1 MTGANPVLV
10 EATRGGLVES
20 RHRGAY
26 AVINAD
32 GRVVAA
38 QGDIERITFPRSSMK
53 ILQALPLV
61 ESGAADA
68 FACTPAELALA
79 CASHGGEPMH
89 VEAVGTW
96 LARIGRGEADLV
108 CGPQAP
114 YHAPTAEAMIREG
127 RRPCRL
133 HNNCSGKHAGFLTLA
148 RHLGAPAAGYD
159 RREHPVQRAV
169 FAAVAGLTGESE
181 DMPFGIDGCAAPAP
195 AFPLRA
201 LALAMARIAAPAA
214 LPTSR
219 AEAAL
224 RLRAAMAEH
233 PELVAGTGRAC
244 TRLMRAATPGTVV
257 KVGAEAVY
265 IGILPALGL
274 GLALKIDDGG
284 TRAAELLIAALLDRF
299 ALIREEARADV
310 DDLLAPVLR
319 NWAGDAVGTLRLAP
333 DWA

>member
-1 MTGANPVLV
+1 MTRANPVLV
-10 EATRGGLVES
+10 EVTRGGLVES
-20 RHRGAY
+20 RHPGAY
-26 AVINAD
+26 AVMDAA

-38 QGDIERITFPRSSMK
+38 RGDIEAIIFPRSSMK

-89 VEAVGTW
+89 VEAVAAW
-96 LARIGRGEADLV
+96 LARIGQAEHDLA
-108 CGPQAP
+108 CGPHAP
-114 YHAPTAEAMIREG
+114 YYSPAAEAMIREG

-148 RHLGAPAAGYD
+148 RHLGAPAAGYT

-169 FAAVAGLTGESE
+169 FAAVAGLTGESA

-201 LALAMARIAAPAA
+201 LALAMARIAAPDGLPAA
-214 LPTSR
+214 R

-224 RLRAAMAEH
+224 RLRAAMAAH

-244 TRLMRAATPGTVV
+244 TRLMRAAAPGTVV

-265 IGILPALGL
+265 VGILPALGL

-284 TRAAELLIAALLDRF
+284 TRAAELLVAALLDH
-299 ALIREEARADV
+299 LGQIRDEARADIA
-310 DDLLAPVLR
+310 DLLAPVLR
-319 NWAGDAVGTLRLAP
+319 NGAGDVVGALRLAP